1 MSQKNSFAGTPDTH
15 VRFLFPPD
23 LLNTRAMVRN
33 ANGRSRMITNKEVTE
48 IQLGMTEMFRVLPVV
63 NTGE

>member
-1 MSQKNSFAGTPDTH
+1 
-15 VRFLFPPD
+15 
-23 LLNTRAMVRN
+23 MVRS
-33 ANGRSRMITNKEVTE
+33 ANGRSRMITNKQVTE